1 MGNVRRPSIRRV
13 IASAALGSVA
23 LAACGG
29 GGNDAN
35 GTPGAPP
42 TGESDDAGITVEQ
55 TAGDSETAGTAAG
68 FGEAFAAA
76 TPLDGVPF
84 DVASLDGTDAVVW
97 FWAPWCT
104 ICRGEAPE
112 VAEIAMRYS
121 GRVQFVGVAGRGEL
135 DAMQEFVED
144 TGTGTLTHLA
154 DLDGSIWSAFGV
166 FGQPAYAFIDNS
178 GTVDVFVGGLGG
190 NALAD
195 RIDDLLAT

>member
-1 MGNVRRPSIRRV
+1 MGNVGRPSIRRV
-13 IASAALGSVA
+13 VASAALGSVA

-35 GTPGAPP
+35 ETPGARP
-42 TGESDDAGITVEQ
+42 TGESDDAGITDEQ
-55 TAGDSETAGTAAG
+55 TTGDSETAGAAAG
-68 FGEAFAAA
+68 FGEVFAAA

-84 DVASLDGTDAVVW
+84 DGASLDGTDAVVW

-104 ICRGEAPE
+104 ICRGEAAE
-112 VAEIAMRYS
+112 VAEIAERYS

-190 NALAD
+190 NALVD